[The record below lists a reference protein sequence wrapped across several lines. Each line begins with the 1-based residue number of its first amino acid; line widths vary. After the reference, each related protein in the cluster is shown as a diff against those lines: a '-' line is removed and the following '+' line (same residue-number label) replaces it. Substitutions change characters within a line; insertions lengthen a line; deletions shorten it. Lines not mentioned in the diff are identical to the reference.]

1 LNLAEIQALRRKDRR
16 YLLLACGLSTLILT
30 VEVVGG
36 LWTGSLALLADAGHV
51 LTDLLALLLAL
62 TAVLFASRPASSRRT
77 WGYHR
82 LEILSALVNGFLLLG
97 IAGVIL
103 WEAWERL
110 AAPRPVQSGGM
121 VAVAAV
127 GLVANLLGVWLLSSA
142 SGSLNIRGVLWHL
155 VGDTISSV
163 GVIVAGLLIAV
174 TGVVRIDAVVS
185 VLIAGIVVYGA
196 VRVVREAYDV
206 LLESAPAGLDCDE
219 VADAIRSLDGVLDVH
234 DLHIWS
240 ITTGMPALSG
250 HVVVPPSGPPETDTL
265 LKRIKVMLKSRF
277 EIDHATI
284 QVESRC
290 FEMSGDLH
298 G

>member
-1 LNLAEIQALRRKDRR
+1 LNLAEIHSLRRKDRR
-16 YLLLACGLSTLILT
+16 YLLLVCGLTTLILA

-36 LWTGSLALLADAGHV
+36 LWTGSLALLADAGHM

-103 WEAWERL
+103 WESWERL
-110 AAPRPVQSGGM
+110 ATPRPVQTGGM

-127 GLVANLLGVWLLSSA
+127 GLVANLVGVWLLSA
-142 SGSLNIRGVLWHL
+142 GSGSLNIRGAMWHL

-174 TGVVRIDAVVS
+174 TGIVRIDAFVS
-185 VLIAGIVVYGA
+185 ILIAGVIVYGA

-206 LLESAPAGLDCDE
+206 LLESAPPGLDCDE
-219 VADAIRSLDGVLDVH
+219 VADAIRSVEGVLDVH
-234 DLHIWS
+234 ELHIWS

-250 HVVVPPSGPPETDTL
+250 HVVVPPSGPPETDSVL
-265 LKRIKVMLKSRF
+265 ERIKVMLKSRF
-277 EIDHATI
+277 EIEHATI